1 MNRKL
6 ISQLHQKPIKVPFG
20 VQQAAY
26 FHGIVNDYIKYG
38 EVFYIDSIIG
48 EGPVPGGWI
57 GSKGNRGFQ
66 PLIDGDFYI
75 VNQPKGGR
83 RVLEMIGNVI
93 GDFVQIIF
101 KERKKS

>member
-6 ISQLHQKPIKVPFG
+6 ISQLHQTPVKVPFC

-48 EGPVPGGWI
+48 EGACAGWMD
-57 GSKGNRGFQ
+57 REQ
-66 PLIDGDFYI
+66 
-75 VNQPKGGR
+75 
-83 RVLEMIGNVI
+83 
-93 GDFVQIIF
+93 
-101 KERKKS
+101 RKWGISTVH